1 MDIVEGMWIK
11 EWKGDKNLMKVYI
24 NKKKGGRQLVNCELV
39 EDRKHTILVRLSD
52 GNEIVRKKKRDMPN
66 EEE

>member
-11 EWKGDKNLMKVYI
+11 EWKGDKNKMKIYI

-39 EDRKHTILVRLSD
+39 EDREHTILVRLSVTCHVNV
-52 GNEIVRKKKRDMPN
+52 GVVSLV
-66 EEE
+66 